1 MDKDTITDS
10 AAAMVPDFNSY
21 CLQTQ
26 NNDITSRCQW
36 ESFYLLRLL
45 YRVREVFAALMY
57 TPQQGYI
64 KAKSWAKKKN
74 QQKATNPKKWIP
86 IDCLTI

>member
-10 AAAMVPDFNSY
+10 AAAMVPDFNPY

-45 YRVREVFAALMY
+45 YRVREVFATLMY

-64 KAKSWAKKKN
+64 KAKSWAKKINKR
-74 QQKATNPKKWIP
+74 Q
-86 IDCLTI
+86 LTQRNGYLLIA